1 VDQVELETLQEIMV
15 RTLLP
20 LELLLQVVEAVQ
32 LMVVTVFLEVQAEV
46 LEDVVLVGQQTLEEH
61 PPQ

>member
-1 VDQVELETLQEIMV
+1 
-15 RTLLP
+15 